1 MDLILSRWDPSSRF
15 VSSRWT
21 NLGERIRSLMDWI
34 EQMETKITSTRDM
47 HVEDLLAK
55 LENVR
60 LLALLTKGNLSH
72 DYRCLIAQLL
82 EQWADKR
89 GGKESDLVMS
99 QTPSKLPLLSV
110 LYLLDNLRCFGVSDI
125 KCCISHSDYCYALN
139 ISTLLPF
146 MLCLLW
152 WVFFFYWS

>member
-1 MDLILSRWDPSSRF
+1 MVFSILHIRACHRFRCCEKSKGFDFKPMRSVIPF

-72 DYRCLIAQLL
+72 DYRCLIAQLVK
-82 EQWADKR
+82 Q
-89 GGKESDLVMS
+89 
-99 QTPSKLPLLSV
+99 
-110 LYLLDNLRCFGVSDI
+110 
-125 KCCISHSDYCYALN
+125 
-139 ISTLLPF
+139 
-146 MLCLLW
+146 
-152 WVFFFYWS
+152 